1 MDWLTQ
7 AIEQYGY
14 AAVAIGSFLEG
25 ETVLLLAGFAAHRG
39 HLDLP
44 GVILCAF
51 LGSLFGDQLYFWLG
65 RRHGAAFL
73 ARRPQ
78 WEPKVARVRELL
90 HRHQVPLILGF
101 RFLYG
106 IRTVAPFALGMSGV
120 PLSRFAPLNAAAAL
134 AWAIVGGVA
143 GYALGSALQSIL
155 GDLKRYEATL
165 FLAILG
171 VGVVVWW
178 VRRHRAA
185 TASRRSVR
193 A

>member
-1 MDWLTQ
+1 M
-7 AIEQYGY
+7 IEQYGY
-14 AAVAIGSFLEG
+14 AAVAIGTFLEG

-39 HLDLP
+39 HLDLA

-78 WEPKVARVRELL
+78 WEPRVARVRELL
-90 HRHQVPLILGF
+90 HRHQIPLILGF

-120 PLSRFAPLNAAAAL
+120 PLSRFAPLNAVSAL
-134 AWAIVGGVA
+134 AWAIVGGSA
-143 GYALGSALQSIL
+143 GYLLGSALQRVL
-155 GDLKRYEATL
+155 GDLERYEATL
-165 FLAILG
+165 FLAIVAAG
-171 VGVVVWW
+171 IAVWW
-178 VRRHRAA
+178 LRRRRMASAA
-185 TASRRSVR
+185 AREGV
-193 A
+193 